1 MAIFKDN
8 SESIGSTPLVQIN
21 RLTEGLGATVL
32 AKIEGRNPAYSVKCR
47 IGAAMIW
54 DAEQSGALQSGMT
67 VVEPTSGNTGIGL
80 AYVCAARG

>member
-32 AKIEGRNPAYSVKCR
+32 AKIEGR
-47 IGAAMIW
+47 
-54 DAEQSGALQSGMT
+54 
-67 VVEPTSGNTGIGL
+67 
-80 AYVCAARG
+80 